1 MLLPRLSR
9 NAGLP
14 VYDALM
20 TKSFEE
26 LDYQKTPLGEL
37 VLRRRKIPML
47 DNEIVYEVILNDEF
61 LMSSLFHAAEDA
73 LADLGLSA
81 CPEGPVDVDVVVG
94 GLGLG
99 YTAAAALKHPK
110 VRSLRVIEYL
120 APVIRWHREGLLPLG
135 TRLADDPRLQF
146 VHADF
151 FASALGTAGMDPDA
165 PGQKFH
171 AILLDIDHT
180 PGHWLNPTHGA
191 LYSTEGLTA
200 LSRSL
205 HNDGVFAMW
214 SDGPSDPDF
223 LAVIG
228 SVFRTAEA
236 KAVRFENPIQGGE
249 SESTVYV
256 AAGLRASP
264 DRGREQ

>member
-1 MLLPRLSR
+1 
-9 NAGLP
+9 
-14 VYDALM
+14 M

-47 DNEIVYEVILNDEF
+47 ENEIVYEVILNDEF

-81 CPEGPVDVDVVVG
+81 CPGGPVDVVVG

-99 YTAAAALKHPK
+99 YTAAAALKHPQ
-110 VRSLRVIEYL
+110 VRSLHVIEYL

-135 TRLADDPRLQF
+135 TLLADDPRLGF

-151 FASALGTAGMDPDA
+151 FARALGHGSLDPDA
-165 PGQKFH
+165 PGRKFH

-180 PGHWLNPTHGA
+180 PRHWLNPTHA
-191 LYSTEGLTA
+191 AFYSTEGLTA
-200 LSRSL
+200 LSRLL
-205 HNDGVFAMW
+205 HADGVFAMW
-214 SDGPSDPDF
+214 SDGPSDPGF
-223 LAVIG
+223 LETIR
-228 SVFRTAEA
+228 SVFQTVEA

-264 DRGREQ
+264 DQDRAH